1 MVSMHSFTTA
11 SLRDK
16 SLGQEGRWIMKR
28 LINSRKD
35 LFTIPNLMGYFRI
48 ILIPIFMAVYIG
60 ADSRADY
67 IAAAVILGIS
77 GLTDCFDGKIARHLN
92 MITEWGK
99 VLDPV
104 ADKLTQAA
112 VFISLSFR
120 YPTMRYLVIL
130 FVVKEMFMGIMGA
143 IMLKK
148 GSMMDGARWYGKLC
162 TAVLYGAMVIL
173 LLVVDLSYFAAG
185 LIISIC
191 IIMNI
196 FSFACYI
203 VYYARVLM
211 NKPVTSGKIKMWKP
225 VTAILVFVLVYV
237 IVNLA
242 IAVIGSSR
250 QPEYDGDKQ
259 AAMWN
264 TDGTERAVIVED
276 NSEALLSR
284 VRMIQNAQSEI
295 ILSTFDFMSDES
307 GRIMLGALC
316 GAADRGVRVNVLV
329 DGFDGVLHTKWNPYF
344 YALSAKENISFMM
357 YNEINPFTMYKGMAR
372 MHDKYLIVDRQIYML
387 GGRNTFNYFLGDYSD
402 YRNYDRDVLVWR
414 STPAAEQEKAS
425 VNELLAYYETVKNSG
440 ECSRSAH
447 GKSLADRYCVKHAAE
462 RIAQDYE
469 KYCSEHEELL
479 ENYSYEDNTFPV
491 ESIALLSNP
500 VNAGVKEPVVWHK
513 LMSLISSAE
522 DSVKLHTPYIICN
535 DMMYDTLKDAAA
547 GKNVTVMT
555 NSVANNGNS
564 FGAAELEKNRD
575 RMLDTGV
582 TLLEYDGG
590 VSYHGKSMVID
601 DDISVVGSFNMD
613 MRSAYLDTELML
625 VIKSDEL
632 NAQLRGIMS
641 EYEKSAVTAL
651 PDGGYDNPDNV
662 VPQEITTKRKVRKNI
677 IKSLFYWARFLF

>member
-1 MVSMHSFTTA
+1 
-11 SLRDK
+11 
-16 SLGQEGRWIMKR
+16 MKR

-60 ADSRADY
+60 ADSRVDY

-77 GLTDCFDGKIARHLN
+77 GLTDCFDGKVARHFN

-143 IMLKK
+143 VMLKK

-162 TAVLYGAMVIL
+162 TAVLYGAMFML

-203 VYYARVLM
+203 VYYVRVLM

-225 VTAILVFVLVYV
+225 VTTIIGFVLVYV
-237 IVNLA
+237 VINLA
-242 IAVIGSSR
+242 IAVVGSSK
-250 QPEYDGDKQ
+250 QPEYSGDKQ
-259 AAMWN
+259 IAMQS

-276 NSEALLSR
+276 NSDALLSR

-307 GRIMLGALC
+307 GRIMIGALC
-316 GAADRGVRVNVLV
+316 EAAEKGVKVEALV
-329 DGFDGVLHTKWNPYF
+329 DGFDGVLHMKWNPYF
-344 YALSAKENISFMM
+344 YALSANENVTLMM

-372 MHDKYLIVDRQIYML
+372 MHDKYLVVDRQIYML
-387 GGRNTFNYFLGDYSD
+387 GGRNTFNYFLGDYSN
-402 YRNYDRDVLVWR
+402 YKNYDRDVLVWR
-414 STPAAEQEKAS
+414 RKPAAQQEDAS

-440 ECSRSAH
+440 ECSSFAH
-447 GKSLADRYCVKHAAE
+447 GKSLADRYCVKHAME
-462 RIAQDYE
+462 RIEEEYE
-469 KYCSEHEELL
+469 KYCSEHEELSD
-479 ENYSYEDNTFPV
+479 EYSYEDNTFQV

-513 LMSLISSAE
+513 LMSLIGSAKE
-522 DSVKLHTPYIICN
+522 SVKLHTPYIICN
-535 DMMYDTLKDAAA
+535 DMMYDTIKDAAA
-547 GKNVTVMT
+547 GKEVTIMT

-564 FGAAELEKNRD
+564 FGAADLEKNRE

-632 NAQLRGIMS
+632 NAQLRTIMS

-651 PDGGYDNPDNV
+651 PDGSYDNPNNV

-677 IKSLFYWARFLF
+677 IKTLFYWARFLF

>member
-1 MVSMHSFTTA
+1 
-11 SLRDK
+11 
-16 SLGQEGRWIMKR
+16 MKR

-67 IAAAVILGIS
+67 IAAAAILGIS
-77 GLTDCFDGKIARHLN
+77 GLTDCFDGKVARHFN

-130 FVVKEMFMGIMGA
+130 FVVKEMFMGVMGA
-143 IMLKK
+143 VMLKK

-162 TAVLYGAMVIL
+162 TAVLYGAMFML

-203 VYYARVLM
+203 VYYVRVLM

-225 VTAILVFVLVYV
+225 VTTIIGFVLVYV
-237 IVNLA
+237 VINLA
-242 IAVIGSSR
+242 IAVVGSSK
-250 QPEYDGDKQ
+250 QPEYSGDKQ
-259 AAMWN
+259 IAMQS
-264 TDGTERAVIVED
+264 TDGAERAVIVED
-276 NSEALLSR
+276 NSDALLSR

-307 GRIMLGALC
+307 GRIMIGALC
-316 GAADRGVRVNVLV
+316 EAAEKGVKVEVLV
-329 DGFDGVLHTKWNPYF
+329 DGFDGVLHMKWNPYF
-344 YALSAKENISFMM
+344 YALSANENVTLMM

-372 MHDKYLIVDRQIYML
+372 MHDKYLVVDRQIYML

-402 YRNYDRDVLVWR
+402 YKNYDRDVLVWR
-414 STPAAEQEKAS
+414 RKSAAEQEDAS

-440 ECSRSAH
+440 ECSSFAH
-447 GKSLADRYCVKHAAE
+447 GKSLADRYCVKHAME
-462 RIAQDYE
+462 RIEEEYE
-469 KYCSEHEELL
+469 KYCSEHEELSD
-479 ENYSYEDNTFPV
+479 EYSYEDNTFQV

-513 LMSLISSAE
+513 LMSLIGSAKE
-522 DSVKLHTPYIICN
+522 SVKLHTPYIICN
-535 DMMYDTLKDAAA
+535 DMMYDTIKDAAA
-547 GKNVTVMT
+547 GKEVTVMT

-564 FGAAELEKNRD
+564 FGAADLEKNRD

-632 NAQLRGIMS
+632 NAQLRTIMS

-651 PDGGYDNPDNV
+651 PDGSYDNPNNV

-677 IKSLFYWARFLF
+677 IKTLFYWARFLF

>member
-1 MVSMHSFTTA
+1 
-11 SLRDK
+11 
-16 SLGQEGRWIMKR
+16 MKH

-316 GAADRGVRVNVLV
+316 GAADRGVKVNVLV

-344 YALSAKENISFMM
+344 YALSAKENVSFMM

-402 YRNYDRDVLVWR
+402 YKNYDRDVLVWR

-440 ECSRSAH
+440 ECSRSAN

-513 LMSLISSAE
+513 LMSLIDSAE

-564 FGAAELEKNRD
+564 FGAADLEKNRD
-575 RMLDTGV
+575 RMLDTGI

>member
-1 MVSMHSFTTA
+1 
-11 SLRDK
+11 
-16 SLGQEGRWIMKR
+16 MKR

-77 GLTDCFDGKIARHLN
+77 GLTDCFDGKVARHFN

-143 IMLKK
+143 VMLKK

-162 TAVLYGAMVIL
+162 TAVLYGAMFML

-191 IIMNI
+191 IIMNV

-203 VYYARVLM
+203 VYYVRVLM

-225 VTAILVFVLVYV
+225 VTTIIGFVLVYV
-237 IVNLA
+237 VINLA
-242 IAVIGSSR
+242 IAVVGSSK
-250 QPEYDGDKQ
+250 QPEYNGDKQ
-259 AAMWN
+259 VAMQS

-276 NSEALLSR
+276 NSDALLSR

-307 GRIMLGALC
+307 GRIMIGALC
-316 GAADRGVRVNVLV
+316 EAAEKGVKVEVLV
-329 DGFDGVLHTKWNPYF
+329 DGFDGVLHMKWNPYF
-344 YALSAKENISFMM
+344 YALSANENVTLMM

-372 MHDKYLIVDRQIYML
+372 MHDKYLVVDRQIYML
-387 GGRNTFNYFLGDYSD
+387 GGRNTFNYFLGDYSN
-402 YRNYDRDVLVWR
+402 YKNYDRDVLVWR
-414 STPAAEQEKAS
+414 RKPAAQQENAS

-440 ECSRSAH
+440 ECSSFAH
-447 GKSLADRYCVKHAAE
+447 GKSLADRYCVKHAME
-462 RIAQDYE
+462 RIEEEYE
-469 KYCSEHEELL
+469 KYCSEHEELSD
-479 ENYSYEDNTFPV
+479 EYSYEDNTFQV

-513 LMSLISSAE
+513 LMSLIGSAKE
-522 DSVKLHTPYIICN
+522 SVKLHTPYIICN
-535 DMMYDTLKDAAA
+535 DMMYDTIKDAAA
-547 GKNVTVMT
+547 GKEVTVMT

-564 FGAAELEKNRD
+564 FGAADLEKNRD

-632 NAQLRGIMS
+632 NAQLRTIMS

-651 PDGGYDNPDNV
+651 PDGSYDNPNNV
-662 VPQEITTKRKVRKNI
+662 VPQEITTTRKVRKNI
-677 IKSLFYWARFLF
+677 IKMLFYWARFLF

>member
-1 MVSMHSFTTA
+1 
-11 SLRDK
+11 
-16 SLGQEGRWIMKR
+16 MKR

-60 ADSRADY
+60 ADSRVDY

-77 GLTDCFDGKIARHLN
+77 GLTDCFDGKVARHFN

-143 IMLKK
+143 VMLKK

-162 TAVLYGAMVIL
+162 TAVLYGAMFML

-203 VYYARVLM
+203 VYYVRVLM

-225 VTAILVFVLVYV
+225 VTTIIGFVLVYV
-237 IVNLA
+237 VINLA
-242 IAVIGSSR
+242 IAVVGSSK
-250 QPEYDGDKQ
+250 QPEYSGDKQ
-259 AAMWN
+259 IAMQS

-276 NSEALLSR
+276 NSDALLSR

-307 GRIMLGALC
+307 GRIMIGALC
-316 GAADRGVRVNVLV
+316 EAAEKGVKVEVLV
-329 DGFDGVLHTKWNPYF
+329 DGFDGVLHMKWNPYF
-344 YALSAKENISFMM
+344 YALSANENVTLMM

-372 MHDKYLIVDRQIYML
+372 MHDKYLVVDRQIYML
-387 GGRNTFNYFLGDYSD
+387 GGRNTFNYFLGDYSN
-402 YRNYDRDVLVWR
+402 YKNYDRDVLVWR
-414 STPAAEQEKAS
+414 RKPAAQQEDAS

-440 ECSRSAH
+440 ECSSFAH
-447 GKSLADRYCVKHAAE
+447 GKSLADRYCVKHAME
-462 RIAQDYE
+462 RIEEEYE
-469 KYCSEHEELL
+469 KYCSEHEELSD
-479 ENYSYEDNTFPV
+479 EYSYEDNTFQV

-513 LMSLISSAE
+513 LMSLIGSAKE
-522 DSVKLHTPYIICN
+522 SVKLHTPYIICN
-535 DMMYDTLKDAAA
+535 DMMYDTIKDAAA
-547 GKNVTVMT
+547 GKEVTIMT

-564 FGAAELEKNRD
+564 FGAADLEKNRE

-632 NAQLRGIMS
+632 NAQLRTIMS

-651 PDGGYDNPDNV
+651 PDGSYDNPNNV

-677 IKSLFYWARFLF
+677 IKTLFYWARFLF

>member
-1 MVSMHSFTTA
+1 
-11 SLRDK
+11 
-16 SLGQEGRWIMKR
+16 MKR

-60 ADSRADY
+60 ADSMADY

-77 GLTDCFDGKIARHLN
+77 GLTDCFDGKVARHFN

-130 FVVKEMFMGIMGA
+130 FVVKEMFMGVMGA
-143 IMLKK
+143 VMLKK

-162 TAVLYGAMVIL
+162 TAVLYGAMFML

-191 IIMNI
+191 IIMNV

-203 VYYARVLM
+203 VYYVRVLM

-225 VTAILVFVLVYV
+225 VTTIIGFVLVYV
-237 IVNLA
+237 VINLA
-242 IAVIGSSR
+242 IAVVGSSK
-250 QPEYDGDKQ
+250 QPEYNGDKQ
-259 AAMWN
+259 VAMQS

-276 NSEALLSR
+276 NSDALLSR

-307 GRIMLGALC
+307 GRIMIGALC
-316 GAADRGVRVNVLV
+316 EAAEKGVKVEVLV
-329 DGFDGVLHTKWNPYF
+329 DGFDGVLHMKWNPYF
-344 YALSAKENISFMM
+344 YALSANENVTLMM

-372 MHDKYLIVDRQIYML
+372 MHDKYLVVDRQIYML
-387 GGRNTFNYFLGDYSD
+387 GGRNTFNYFLGDYSN
-402 YRNYDRDVLVWR
+402 YKNYDRDVLVWR
-414 STPAAEQEKAS
+414 RKPAAQQENAS

-440 ECSRSAH
+440 ECSSFAH
-447 GKSLADRYCVKHAAE
+447 GKSLADRYCVKHAME
-462 RIAQDYE
+462 RIEEEYE
-469 KYCSEHEELL
+469 KYCSEHEELSD
-479 ENYSYEDNTFPV
+479 EYSYEDNTFQV

-513 LMSLISSAE
+513 LMSLIGSAKE
-522 DSVKLHTPYIICN
+522 SVKLHTPYIICN
-535 DMMYDTLKDAAA
+535 DMMYDTIKDAAA
-547 GKNVTVMT
+547 GKEVTVMT

-564 FGAAELEKNRD
+564 FGAADLEKNRD
-575 RMLDTGV
+575 RMLETGV

-632 NAQLRGIMS
+632 NAQLRSIMS

-651 PDGGYDNPDNV
+651 PDGSYDNPNNV

-677 IKSLFYWARFLF
+677 IKTLFYWARFLF

>member
-1 MVSMHSFTTA
+1 
-11 SLRDK
+11 
-16 SLGQEGRWIMKR
+16 MKR

-60 ADSRADY
+60 ADSRTDY

-162 TAVLYGAMVIL
+162 TAVLYGAMVIM

-203 VYYARVLM
+203 VYYTRVLM

-316 GAADRGVRVNVLV
+316 GAADRGVKVNVLV

-402 YRNYDRDVLVWR
+402 YKNYDRDVLVWR

-513 LMSLISSAE
+513 LMSLIGSAE

-564 FGAAELEKNRD
+564 FGAADLEKNRD

-651 PDGGYDNPDNV
+651 PDGSYDNPDNV

-677 IKSLFYWARFLF
+677 IKSLLYWARFLF

>member
-1 MVSMHSFTTA
+1 
-11 SLRDK
+11 
-16 SLGQEGRWIMKR
+16 
-28 LINSRKD
+28 
-35 LFTIPNLMGYFRI
+35 MGYFRI

-77 GLTDCFDGKIARHLN
+77 GLTDCFDGKIARHFN

-162 TAVLYGAMVIL
+162 TAVLYGAMFIL

-185 LIISIC
+185 LIISVC

-203 VYYARVLM
+203 VYYARMLM

-225 VTAILVFVLVYV
+225 VTAILGFVLVYV
-237 IVNLA
+237 IINLTVAVVSSSKQPAYSGDGQVA
-242 IAVIGSSR
+242 I
-250 QPEYDGDKQ
+250 
-259 AAMWN
+259 WN
-264 TDGTERAVIVED
+264 TGGSERAVIVED
-276 NSEALLSR
+276 NSDALLNR

-295 ILSTFDFMSDES
+295 VLSTFDFMSDES

-316 GAADRGVRVNVLV
+316 EAADRGVKVEVVV
-329 DGFDGVLHTKWNPYF
+329 DGFDGVLHMKWNPYF
-344 YALSAKENISFMM
+344 YALSAKENVTLMM

-372 MHDKYLIVDRQIYML
+372 MHDKYLVVDRQIYML
-387 GGRNTFNYFLGDYSD
+387 GGRNTFNYFLGNYSD
-402 YRNYDRDVLVWR
+402 YKNYDRDVLVWR
-414 STPAAEQEKAS
+414 SEPAAEQESAS
-425 VNELLAYYETVKNSG
+425 VNDILAYYETVKNSG
-440 ECSRSAH
+440 ECSMFAS
-447 GKSLADRYCVKHAAE
+447 GKHIADWYCVKRAEE
-462 RIAQDYE
+462 RIAEDYKE
-469 KYCSEHEELL
+469 YCDEHEELSSD
-479 ENYSYEDNTFPV
+479 YSYEENTFPV
-491 ESIALLSNP
+491 DGIALLSNP
-500 VNAGVKEPVVWHK
+500 VNAGVKEPVVWYK
-513 LMSLISSAE
+513 LMSLVGSAE
-522 DSVKLHTPYIICN
+522 TSVKLHTPYIICN
-535 DMMYDTLKDAAA
+535 DVMYDTFTGAAA
-547 GKNVTVMT
+547 GKEVSVMT

-564 FGAAELEKNRD
+564 FGAADLEKNRD
-575 RMLDTGV
+575 KMLATGIS
-582 TLLEYDGG
+582 LLEYEGG

-632 NAQLRGIMS
+632 NTQLRDIMS
-641 EYEKSAVTAL
+641 DYEKSAVTAL
-651 PDGGYDNPDNV
+651 PDGTYDNPYNV
-662 VPQEITTKRKVRKNI
+662 VPQKITTTRKVRKDI
-677 IKSLFYWARFLF
+677 IKTLFYWARFLF

>member
-1 MVSMHSFTTA
+1 
-11 SLRDK
+11 
-16 SLGQEGRWIMKR
+16 MKR

-77 GLTDCFDGKIARHLN
+77 GLTDCFDGKVARHFN

-162 TAVLYGAMVIL
+162 TAVLYGAMFIL

-191 IIMNI
+191 IIMNV

-203 VYYARVLM
+203 VYYVRVLM

-225 VTAILVFVLVYV
+225 VTIIIGFVLVYV
-237 IVNLA
+237 VINLV
-242 IAVIGSSR
+242 IAVVGSSK
-250 QPEYDGDKQ
+250 QPEYSGDKQ
-259 AAMWN
+259 IAMQS

-276 NSEALLSR
+276 NSDALLSR

-307 GRIMLGALC
+307 GRIMIGALC
-316 GAADRGVRVNVLV
+316 EAADRGVKVEVLV
-329 DGFDGVLHTKWNPYF
+329 DGFDGVLHMKWNPYF
-344 YALSAKENISFMM
+344 YALSANENVTLMM

-372 MHDKYLIVDRQIYML
+372 MHDKYLVVDRQIYML

-402 YRNYDRDVLVWR
+402 YKNYDRDVLVWR
-414 STPAAEQEKAS
+414 RKPAAQQEDAS

-440 ECSRSAH
+440 ECSSFAH
-447 GKSLADRYCVKHAAE
+447 GKSLADRYCVKHAME
-462 RIAQDYE
+462 RIEEEYE
-469 KYCSEHEELL
+469 KYCSEHEELSD
-479 ENYSYEDNTFPV
+479 EYSYEDNTFQV

-513 LMSLISSAE
+513 LMSLIGSAKE
-522 DSVKLHTPYIICN
+522 SVKLHTPYIICN
-535 DMMYDTLKDAAA
+535 DMMYDTIKDAAA
-547 GKNVTVMT
+547 GKEVTVMT

-564 FGAAELEKNRD
+564 FGAADLEKNRD

-601 DDISVVGSFNMD
+601 NDISVVGSFNMD

-632 NAQLRGIMS
+632 NAQLRTIMS

-651 PDGGYDNPDNV
+651 PDGSYDNSNNV

-677 IKSLFYWARFLF
+677 IKTLFYWARFLF

>member
-1 MVSMHSFTTA
+1 
-11 SLRDK
+11 
-16 SLGQEGRWIMKR
+16 MKR

-67 IAAAVILGIS
+67 IAAAAILGIS
-77 GLTDCFDGKIARHLN
+77 GLTDCFDGKVARHFN

-143 IMLKK
+143 VMLKK

-162 TAVLYGAMVIL
+162 TAVLYGAMFML

-191 IIMNI
+191 IIMNV

-203 VYYARVLM
+203 VYYVRVLM

-225 VTAILVFVLVYV
+225 VTTIIGFVLVYV
-237 IVNLA
+237 VINLA
-242 IAVIGSSR
+242 IAVVGSSK
-250 QPEYDGDKQ
+250 QPEYSGDKQ
-259 AAMWN
+259 ITMQS

-276 NSEALLSR
+276 NSDALLSR

-307 GRIMLGALC
+307 GRIMIGALC
-316 GAADRGVRVNVLV
+316 EAAEKGVKVEVLV
-329 DGFDGVLHTKWNPYF
+329 DGFDGVLHMKWNPYF
-344 YALSAKENISFMM
+344 YALSANENVTLMM

-372 MHDKYLIVDRQIYML
+372 MHDKYLVVDRQIYML
-387 GGRNTFNYFLGDYSD
+387 GGRNTFNYFLGDYSN
-402 YRNYDRDVLVWR
+402 YKNYDRDVLVWR
-414 STPAAEQEKAS
+414 RKPAAQQENAS

-440 ECSRSAH
+440 ECSSFAH
-447 GKSLADRYCVKHAAE
+447 GKSLADRYCVKHAME
-462 RIAQDYE
+462 RIEEEYE
-469 KYCSEHEELL
+469 KYCSEHEELSD
-479 ENYSYEDNTFPV
+479 EYSYEDNTFQV

-513 LMSLISSAE
+513 LMSLIGSAKE
-522 DSVKLHTPYIICN
+522 SVKLHTPYIICN
-535 DMMYDTLKDAAA
+535 DMMYDTIKDAAA
-547 GKNVTVMT
+547 GKEVTIMT

-564 FGAAELEKNRD
+564 FGAADLEKNRN

-632 NAQLRGIMS
+632 NAQLRTIMS

-651 PDGGYDNPDNV
+651 PDGSYDNPNNV

-677 IKSLFYWARFLF
+677 IKTLFYWARFLF

>member
-1 MVSMHSFTTA
+1 
-11 SLRDK
+11 
-16 SLGQEGRWIMKR
+16 MKR

-77 GLTDCFDGKIARHLN
+77 GLTDCFDGKVARHFN

-143 IMLKK
+143 VMLKK

-162 TAVLYGAMVIL
+162 TAVLYGAMFML

-191 IIMNI
+191 IIMNV

-203 VYYARVLM
+203 VYYVRVLM

-225 VTAILVFVLVYV
+225 VTTIIGFVLVYV
-237 IVNLA
+237 VINLA
-242 IAVIGSSR
+242 IAVVGSSK
-250 QPEYDGDKQ
+250 QPEYNGDKQ
-259 AAMWN
+259 VAMQS

-276 NSEALLSR
+276 NSDALLSR

-307 GRIMLGALC
+307 GRIMIGALC
-316 GAADRGVRVNVLV
+316 EAAEKGVKVEVLV
-329 DGFDGVLHTKWNPYF
+329 DGFDGVLHMKWNPYF
-344 YALSAKENISFMM
+344 YALSANENVTLMM

-372 MHDKYLIVDRQIYML
+372 MHDKYLVVDRQIYML
-387 GGRNTFNYFLGDYSD
+387 GGRNTFNYFLGDYSN
-402 YRNYDRDVLVWR
+402 YKNYDRDVLVWR
-414 STPAAEQEKAS
+414 RKPAAQQENAS

-440 ECSRSAH
+440 ECSSFAH
-447 GKSLADRYCVKHAAE
+447 GKSLADRYCVKHAME
-462 RIAQDYE
+462 RIEEEYE
-469 KYCSEHEELL
+469 KYCSEHEELSD
-479 ENYSYEDNTFPV
+479 EYSYEDNTFQV

-513 LMSLISSAE
+513 LMSLIGSAKE
-522 DSVKLHTPYIICN
+522 SVKLHTPYIICN
-535 DMMYDTLKDAAA
+535 DMMYDTIKDAAA
-547 GKNVTVMT
+547 GKEVTIMT

-564 FGAAELEKNRD
+564 FGAADLEKNRE

-632 NAQLRGIMS
+632 NAQLRTIMS

-651 PDGGYDNPDNV
+651 PDGSYDNPNNV

-677 IKSLFYWARFLF
+677 IKTLFYWARFLF

>member
-1 MVSMHSFTTA
+1 
-11 SLRDK
+11 
-16 SLGQEGRWIMKR
+16 MKR

-67 IAAAVILGIS
+67 IAAAAILGIS
-77 GLTDCFDGKIARHLN
+77 GLTDCFDGKVARHFN

-143 IMLKK
+143 VMLKK

-162 TAVLYGAMVIL
+162 TAVLYGAMFML

-191 IIMNI
+191 IIMNV

-203 VYYARVLM
+203 VYYVRVLM

-225 VTAILVFVLVYV
+225 VTTIIGFVLVYV
-237 IVNLA
+237 VINLA
-242 IAVIGSSR
+242 IAVVGSSK
-250 QPEYDGDKQ
+250 QPEYSGDKQ
-259 AAMWN
+259 ITMQS

-276 NSEALLSR
+276 NSDALLSR

-307 GRIMLGALC
+307 GRIMIGALC
-316 GAADRGVRVNVLV
+316 EAAEKGVKVEVLV
-329 DGFDGVLHTKWNPYF
+329 DGFDGVLHMKWNPYF
-344 YALSAKENISFMM
+344 YALSANENVTLMM

-372 MHDKYLIVDRQIYML
+372 MHDKYLVVDRQIYML
-387 GGRNTFNYFLGDYSD
+387 GGRNTFNYFLGDYSN
-402 YRNYDRDVLVWR
+402 YKNYDRDVLVWR
-414 STPAAEQEKAS
+414 RKPAAQQEDAS

-440 ECSRSAH
+440 ECSSFAH
-447 GKSLADRYCVKHAAE
+447 GKSLADRYCVKHAME
-462 RIAQDYE
+462 RIEEEYE
-469 KYCSEHEELL
+469 KYCSEHEELSD
-479 ENYSYEDNTFPV
+479 EYSYEDNTFQV

-500 VNAGVKEPVVWHK
+500 VNAGVKEPVAWHK
-513 LMSLISSAE
+513 LMSLIGSAKE
-522 DSVKLHTPYIICN
+522 SVKLHTPYIICN
-535 DMMYDTLKDAAA
+535 DMMYDTIKDAAA
-547 GKNVTVMT
+547 GKEVTVMT

-564 FGAAELEKNRD
+564 FGAADLEKNRE

-632 NAQLRGIMS
+632 NAQLRTIMS

-651 PDGGYDNPDNV
+651 PDGSYDNPNNV

-677 IKSLFYWARFLF
+677 IKTLFYWARFLF

>member
-1 MVSMHSFTTA
+1 
-11 SLRDK
+11 
-16 SLGQEGRWIMKR
+16 MKR

-67 IAAAVILGIS
+67 IAAAAILGIS
-77 GLTDCFDGKIARHLN
+77 GLTDCFDGKVARHFN

-143 IMLKK
+143 VMLKK

-162 TAVLYGAMVIL
+162 TAVLYGAMFML

-191 IIMNI
+191 IIMNV

-203 VYYARVLM
+203 VYYVRVLM

-225 VTAILVFVLVYV
+225 VTTIIGFVLVYV
-237 IVNLA
+237 VINLA
-242 IAVIGSSR
+242 IAVVGSSK
-250 QPEYDGDKQ
+250 QPEYSGDKQ
-259 AAMWN
+259 ITMQS

-276 NSEALLSR
+276 NSDALLSR

-307 GRIMLGALC
+307 GRIMIGALC
-316 GAADRGVRVNVLV
+316 EAAEKGVKVEVLV
-329 DGFDGVLHTKWNPYF
+329 DGFDGVLHMKWNPYF
-344 YALSAKENISFMM
+344 YALSANENVTLMM

-372 MHDKYLIVDRQIYML
+372 MHDKYLVVDRQIYML
-387 GGRNTFNYFLGDYSD
+387 GGRNTFNYFLGDYSN
-402 YRNYDRDVLVWR
+402 YKNYDRDVLVWR
-414 STPAAEQEKAS
+414 RKPAAQQENAS

-440 ECSRSAH
+440 ECSSFAH
-447 GKSLADRYCVKHAAE
+447 GKSLADRYCVKHAME
-462 RIAQDYE
+462 RIEEEYE
-469 KYCSEHEELL
+469 KYCSEHEELSD
-479 ENYSYEDNTFPV
+479 EYSYEDNTFQV

-513 LMSLISSAE
+513 LMSLIGSAKE
-522 DSVKLHTPYIICN
+522 SVKLHTPYIICN
-535 DMMYDTLKDAAA
+535 DMMYDTIKDAAA
-547 GKNVTVMT
+547 GKEVTIMT

-564 FGAAELEKNRD
+564 FGAADLEKNRE

-632 NAQLRGIMS
+632 NAQLRTIMS

-651 PDGGYDNPDNV
+651 PDGSYDNPNNV

-677 IKSLFYWARFLF
+677 IKTLFYWARFLF

>member
-1 MVSMHSFTTA
+1 
-11 SLRDK
+11 
-16 SLGQEGRWIMKR
+16 MKR

-77 GLTDCFDGKIARHLN
+77 GLTDCFDGKVARHFN

-143 IMLKK
+143 VMLKK

-162 TAVLYGAMVIL
+162 TAVLYGAMFML

-191 IIMNI
+191 IIMNV

-203 VYYARVLM
+203 VYYVRVLM

-225 VTAILVFVLVYV
+225 VTTIIGFVLVYV
-237 IVNLA
+237 VINLA
-242 IAVIGSSR
+242 IAVVGSSK
-250 QPEYDGDKQ
+250 QPEYNGDKQ
-259 AAMWN
+259 VAMQS

-276 NSEALLSR
+276 NSDALLSR

-307 GRIMLGALC
+307 GRIMIGALC
-316 GAADRGVRVNVLV
+316 EAAEKGVKVEVLV
-329 DGFDGVLHTKWNPYF
+329 DGFDGVLHMKWNPYF
-344 YALSAKENISFMM
+344 YALSANENVTLMM

-372 MHDKYLIVDRQIYML
+372 MHDKYLVVDRQIYML
-387 GGRNTFNYFLGDYSD
+387 GGRNTFNYFLGDYSN
-402 YRNYDRDVLVWR
+402 YKNYDRDVLVWR
-414 STPAAEQEKAS
+414 RRPAAQQENAS

-440 ECSRSAH
+440 ECSSFAH
-447 GKSLADRYCVKHAAE
+447 GKSLADRYCVKHAME
-462 RIAQDYE
+462 RIEEEYE
-469 KYCSEHEELL
+469 KYCSEHEELSD
-479 ENYSYEDNTFPV
+479 EYSYEDNTFQV

-513 LMSLISSAE
+513 LMSLIGSAKE
-522 DSVKLHTPYIICN
+522 SVKLHTPYIICN
-535 DMMYDTLKDAAA
+535 DMMYDTIKDAAA
-547 GKNVTVMT
+547 GKEVTVMT

-564 FGAAELEKNRD
+564 FGAADLEKNRE

-632 NAQLRGIMS
+632 NAQLRSIML

-651 PDGGYDNPDNV
+651 PDGSYDNPNNV

-677 IKSLFYWARFLF
+677 IKTLFYWARFLF

>member
-1 MVSMHSFTTA
+1 
-11 SLRDK
+11 
-16 SLGQEGRWIMKR
+16 MKR

-60 ADSRADY
+60 ADNRADY

-77 GLTDCFDGKIARHLN
+77 GLTDCFDGKVARHFN

-143 IMLKK
+143 VMLKK

-162 TAVLYGAMVIL
+162 TAVLYGAMFML

-191 IIMNI
+191 IIMNV

-203 VYYARVLM
+203 VYYVRVLM

-225 VTAILVFVLVYV
+225 VTTIIGFVLVYV
-237 IVNLA
+237 VINLA
-242 IAVIGSSR
+242 IAVVGSSK
-250 QPEYDGDKQ
+250 QPEYNGDKQ
-259 AAMWN
+259 VAMQS

-276 NSEALLSR
+276 NSDALLSR

-307 GRIMLGALC
+307 GRIMIGALC
-316 GAADRGVRVNVLV
+316 EAAEKGVKVEVLV
-329 DGFDGVLHTKWNPYF
+329 DGFDGVLHMKWNPYF
-344 YALSAKENISFMM
+344 YALSANENVTLMM

-372 MHDKYLIVDRQIYML
+372 MHDKYLVVDRQIYML
-387 GGRNTFNYFLGDYSD
+387 GGRNTFNYFLGDYSN
-402 YRNYDRDVLVWR
+402 YKNYDRDVLVWR
-414 STPAAEQEKAS
+414 RKPAAQQENAS

-440 ECSRSAH
+440 ECSSFAH
-447 GKSLADRYCVKHAAE
+447 GKSLADRYCVKHAME
-462 RIAQDYE
+462 RIEEEYE
-469 KYCSEHEELL
+469 KYCSEHEELSD
-479 ENYSYEDNTFPV
+479 EYSYEDNTFQV

-513 LMSLISSAE
+513 LMSLIGSAKE
-522 DSVKLHTPYIICN
+522 SVKLHTPYIICN
-535 DMMYDTLKDAAA
+535 DMMYDTIKDAAA
-547 GKNVTVMT
+547 GKEVTVMT

-564 FGAAELEKNRD
+564 FGAADLEKNRD

-632 NAQLRGIMS
+632 NAQLRTIML
-641 EYEKSAVTAL
+641 EYEKSAVIAL
-651 PDGGYDNPDNV
+651 LDGRYDNPNNV
-662 VPQEITTKRKVRKNI
+662 VPQEITTTRKVRKNI
-677 IKSLFYWARFLF
+677 IKMLFYWARFLF

>member
-1 MVSMHSFTTA
+1 
-11 SLRDK
+11 
-16 SLGQEGRWIMKR
+16 MKR

-67 IAAAVILGIS
+67 IVAAVILGIS
-77 GLTDCFDGKIARHLN
+77 GLTDCFDGKVARHFN

-143 IMLKK
+143 VMLKK

-162 TAVLYGAMVIL
+162 TAVLYGAMFML

-191 IIMNI
+191 IIMNV

-203 VYYARVLM
+203 VYYVRVLM

-225 VTAILVFVLVYV
+225 VTTIIGFVLVYV
-237 IVNLA
+237 VINLA
-242 IAVIGSSR
+242 IAVVGSSK
-250 QPEYDGDKQ
+250 QPEYSGDKQ
-259 AAMWN
+259 IAMQS
-264 TDGTERAVIVED
+264 TDGAERAVIVED
-276 NSEALLSR
+276 NSDALLSR

-307 GRIMLGALC
+307 GRIMIGALC
-316 GAADRGVRVNVLV
+316 EAAEKGVKVEVLV
-329 DGFDGVLHTKWNPYF
+329 DGFDGVLHMKWNPYF
-344 YALSAKENISFMM
+344 YALSANENVTLMM

-372 MHDKYLIVDRQIYML
+372 MHDKYLVVDRQIYML

-402 YRNYDRDVLVWR
+402 YKNYDRDVLVWR
-414 STPAAEQEKAS
+414 RKPAAQQEDAS

-440 ECSRSAH
+440 ECSSFAH
-447 GKSLADRYCVKHAAE
+447 GKSLADRYCVKHAME
-462 RIAQDYE
+462 RIEEEYE
-469 KYCSEHEELL
+469 KYCSEHEELSD
-479 ENYSYEDNTFPV
+479 EYSYEDNTFQV

-513 LMSLISSAE
+513 LMSLIGSAKE
-522 DSVKLHTPYIICN
+522 SVKLHTPYIICN

-547 GKNVTVMT
+547 GKDVTVMT

-564 FGAAELEKNRD
+564 FGAADLEKNRD

-632 NAQLRGIMS
+632 NAQLRTIMS

-651 PDGGYDNPDNV
+651 PDGSYDNPNNV

-677 IKSLFYWARFLF
+677 IKTLFYWARFLF

>member
-1 MVSMHSFTTA
+1 
-11 SLRDK
+11 
-16 SLGQEGRWIMKR
+16 MKR

-77 GLTDCFDGKIARHLN
+77 GLTDCFDGKVARHFN

-143 IMLKK
+143 VMLKK

-162 TAVLYGAMVIL
+162 TAVLYGAMFML

-191 IIMNI
+191 IIMNV

-203 VYYARVLM
+203 VYYVRVLM

-225 VTAILVFVLVYV
+225 VTTIIGFVLVYV
-237 IVNLA
+237 VINLA
-242 IAVIGSSR
+242 IAVVGSSK
-250 QPEYDGDKQ
+250 QPEYSGDKQ
-259 AAMWN
+259 IAMQS
-264 TDGTERAVIVED
+264 TDGAERAVIVED
-276 NSEALLSR
+276 NSDALLSR

-307 GRIMLGALC
+307 GRIMIGALC
-316 GAADRGVRVNVLV
+316 EAAEKGVKVEVLV
-329 DGFDGVLHTKWNPYF
+329 DGFDGVLHMKWNPYF
-344 YALSAKENISFMM
+344 YALSANENVTLMM

-372 MHDKYLIVDRQIYML
+372 MHDKYLVVDRQIYML

-402 YRNYDRDVLVWR
+402 YKNYDRDVLVWR
-414 STPAAEQEKAS
+414 RKPAAEQEDAS

-440 ECSRSAH
+440 ECSSFAH
-447 GKSLADRYCVKHAAE
+447 GKSLADRYCVKHAME
-462 RIAQDYE
+462 RIEEEYE
-469 KYCSEHEELL
+469 KYCSEHEELSD
-479 ENYSYEDNTFPV
+479 EYSYEDNTFQV

-513 LMSLISSAE
+513 LMSLIGSAKE
-522 DSVKLHTPYIICN
+522 SVKLHTPYIICN
-535 DMMYDTLKDAAA
+535 DMMYDTIKDAAA
-547 GKNVTVMT
+547 GKEVTVMT

-564 FGAAELEKNRD
+564 FGAADLEKNRE

-632 NAQLRGIMS
+632 NAQLRTIMS

-651 PDGGYDNPDNV
+651 PDGSYDNPNNV

-677 IKSLFYWARFLF
+677 IKTLFYWARFLF

>member
-1 MVSMHSFTTA
+1 MVFMHSFTTA

-162 TAVLYGAMVIL
+162 TAVLYGAMVIMM
-173 LLVVDLSYFAAG
+173 LVVDLSYFAAG
-185 LIISIC
+185 LIISIS

-316 GAADRGVRVNVLV
+316 GAADRGVKVNVLV

-344 YALSAKENISFMM
+344 YALSAKENVSFMM

-402 YRNYDRDVLVWR
+402 YKNYDRDVLVWR

-440 ECSRSAH
+440 ECSRYAH

-513 LMSLISSAE
+513 LMSLIDSAE

-547 GKNVTVMT
+547 GKDVTVMT

-564 FGAAELEKNRD
+564 FGAADLEKNRD

-651 PDGGYDNPDNV
+651 PDGSYDNPDNV

-677 IKSLFYWARFLF
+677 IKSLLYWARFLF

>member
-1 MVSMHSFTTA
+1 
-11 SLRDK
+11 
-16 SLGQEGRWIMKR
+16 MKR

-316 GAADRGVRVNVLV
+316 GAADRGVRVNVIV

-402 YRNYDRDVLVWR
+402 YKNYDRDVLVWR

-564 FGAAELEKNRD
+564 FGAADLEKNRD

>member
-1 MVSMHSFTTA
+1 
-11 SLRDK
+11 
-16 SLGQEGRWIMKR
+16 MKR

-60 ADSRADY
+60 ADNRADY

-77 GLTDCFDGKIARHLN
+77 GLTDCFDGKVARHFN

-143 IMLKK
+143 VMLKK

-162 TAVLYGAMVIL
+162 TAVLYGAMFML

-191 IIMNI
+191 IIMNV

-203 VYYARVLM
+203 VYYVRVLM

-225 VTAILVFVLVYV
+225 VTTIIGFVLVYV
-237 IVNLA
+237 VINLA
-242 IAVIGSSR
+242 IAVVGSSK
-250 QPEYDGDKQ
+250 QPEYNGDKQ
-259 AAMWN
+259 VAMQS

-276 NSEALLSR
+276 NSDALLSR

-307 GRIMLGALC
+307 GRIMIGALC
-316 GAADRGVRVNVLV
+316 EAAEKGVKVEVLV
-329 DGFDGVLHTKWNPYF
+329 DGFDGVLHMKWNPYF
-344 YALSAKENISFMM
+344 YALSANENVTLMM

-372 MHDKYLIVDRQIYML
+372 MHDKYLVVDRQIYML
-387 GGRNTFNYFLGDYSD
+387 GGRNTFNYFLGDYSN
-402 YRNYDRDVLVWR
+402 YKNYDRDVLVWR
-414 STPAAEQEKAS
+414 RKPAAQQENAS

-440 ECSRSAH
+440 ECSSFAH
-447 GKSLADRYCVKHAAE
+447 GKSLADRYCVKHAME
-462 RIAQDYE
+462 RIEEEYE
-469 KYCSEHEELL
+469 KYCSEHEELSD
-479 ENYSYEDNTFPV
+479 EYSYEDNTFQV

-513 LMSLISSAE
+513 LMSLIGSAKE
-522 DSVKLHTPYIICN
+522 SVKLHTPYIICN
-535 DMMYDTLKDAAA
+535 DMMYDTIKDAAA
-547 GKNVTVMT
+547 GKEVTVMT

-564 FGAAELEKNRD
+564 FGAADLEKNRD

-632 NAQLRGIMS
+632 NAQLRTIMS
-641 EYEKSAVTAL
+641 EYEKSAVIAL
-651 PDGGYDNPDNV
+651 LDGRYDNPNNV
-662 VPQEITTKRKVRKNI
+662 VPQEITTTRKVRKNI
-677 IKSLFYWARFLF
+677 IKMLFYWARFLF

>member
-1 MVSMHSFTTA
+1 
-11 SLRDK
+11 
-16 SLGQEGRWIMKR
+16 MKR

-60 ADSRADY
+60 ADGRADY
-67 IAAAVILGIS
+67 IAAAIILGIS
-77 GLTDCFDGKIARHLN
+77 GLTDCFDGKVARHFN

-143 IMLKK
+143 VMLKK

-162 TAVLYGAMVIL
+162 TAVLYGAMFIL

-196 FSFACYI
+196 FSFVCYI

-225 VTAILVFVLVYV
+225 VTAILAFLLVYV
-237 IVNLA
+237 IINVA
-242 IAVIGSSR
+242 VAVISSSK
-250 QPEYDGDKQ
+250 QPQYSGDAQ
-259 AAMWN
+259 VAIWN
-264 TDGTERAVIVED
+264 TGDSERAVIVED
-276 NSEALLSR
+276 NCDALLDR

-316 GAADRGVRVNVLV
+316 EAADRGVKVEVLV
-329 DGFDGVLHTKWNPYF
+329 DGFDGVLHMKWNPYF
-344 YALSAKENISFMM
+344 YVLSSKENAMVMM

-372 MHDKYLIVDRQIYML
+372 MHDKYLIADRQIYML

-402 YRNYDRDVLVWR
+402 YKNYDRDVLVWR
-414 STPAAEQEKAS
+414 SEPAAELETAS
-425 VNELLAYYETVKNSG
+425 VNQLLAYYETVKNSG
-440 ECSRSAH
+440 ECKNFVS
-447 GKSLADRYCVKHAAE
+447 GKALADRYCVKHAAQ
-462 RIAQDYE
+462 RIESDYKE
-469 KYCSEHEELL
+469 YCDKHEELSQV
-479 ENYSYEDNTFPV
+479 YSYKDNTFSV
-491 ESIALLSNP
+491 DGITLLSNP
-500 VNAGVKEPVVWHK
+500 VNAEVKEPVVWHQ
-513 LMSLISSAE
+513 LMSLVSSAE
-522 DSVKLHTPYIICN
+522 ESVKMHTPYIICN
-535 DMMYDTLKDAAA
+535 DMMYDTLADAVS
-547 GKNVTVMT
+547 GKEVSVMT

-564 FGAAELEKNRD
+564 FGAADLEKNRD
-575 RMLDTGV
+575 RMLETGIR
-582 TLLEYDGG
+582 LLEYDGG

-625 VIKSDEL
+625 VIKSEEL
-632 NAQLRGIMS
+632 NAQLRDIMS
-641 EYEKSAVTAL
+641 GYEKSAVTAL
-651 PDGGYDNPDNV
+651 SDGSYDNPYNV
-662 VPQEITTKRKVRKNI
+662 VPQEITTTRKVRKNI
-677 IKSLFYWARFLF
+677 IKTLFYWARFLF

>member
-1 MVSMHSFTTA
+1 
-11 SLRDK
+11 
-16 SLGQEGRWIMKR
+16 MKR

-77 GLTDCFDGKIARHLN
+77 GLTDCFDGKVARHFN

-143 IMLKK
+143 VMLKK

-162 TAVLYGAMVIL
+162 TAVLYGAMFML

-203 VYYARVLM
+203 VYYVRVLM

-225 VTAILVFVLVYV
+225 VTTIIGFVLVYV
-237 IVNLA
+237 VINLA
-242 IAVIGSSR
+242 IAVVGSSK
-250 QPEYDGDKQ
+250 QPEYSGDKQ
-259 AAMWN
+259 IAMQS
-264 TDGTERAVIVED
+264 TDGAERAVIVED
-276 NSEALLSR
+276 NSDALLSR

-307 GRIMLGALC
+307 GRIMIGALC
-316 GAADRGVRVNVLV
+316 EAAEKGVKVEVLV
-329 DGFDGVLHTKWNPYF
+329 DGFDGVLHMKWNPYF
-344 YALSAKENISFMM
+344 YALSANENVTLMM

-372 MHDKYLIVDRQIYML
+372 MHDKYLVVDRQIYML

-402 YRNYDRDVLVWR
+402 YKNYDRDVLVWR
-414 STPAAEQEKAS
+414 RKPAAEQEDAS

-440 ECSRSAH
+440 ECSSFAH
-447 GKSLADRYCVKHAAE
+447 GKSLADRYCVKHAME
-462 RIAQDYE
+462 RIEEEYE
-469 KYCSEHEELL
+469 KYCSEHEELSD
-479 ENYSYEDNTFPV
+479 EYSYEDNTFQV

-513 LMSLISSAE
+513 LMSLIGSAKE
-522 DSVKLHTPYIICN
+522 SVKLHTPYIICN
-535 DMMYDTLKDAAA
+535 DMMYDTIKDAAA
-547 GKNVTVMT
+547 GKEVTVMT

-564 FGAAELEKNRD
+564 FGAADLEKNRE

-632 NAQLRGIMS
+632 NAQLRTIMS

-651 PDGGYDNPDNV
+651 PDGSYDNPNNV

-677 IKSLFYWARFLF
+677 IKTLFYWARFLF

>member
-1 MVSMHSFTTA
+1 
-11 SLRDK
+11 
-16 SLGQEGRWIMKR
+16 MKR

-67 IAAAVILGIS
+67 IAAAAILGIS
-77 GLTDCFDGKIARHLN
+77 GLTDCFDGKVARHFN

-143 IMLKK
+143 VMLKK

-162 TAVLYGAMVIL
+162 TAVLYGAMFML

-191 IIMNI
+191 IIMNV

-203 VYYARVLM
+203 VYYVRVLM

-225 VTAILVFVLVYV
+225 VTTIIGFVLVYV
-237 IVNLA
+237 VINLA
-242 IAVIGSSR
+242 IAVVGSSK
-250 QPEYDGDKQ
+250 QPEYSGDKQ
-259 AAMWN
+259 ITMQS

-276 NSEALLSR
+276 NSDALLSR

-307 GRIMLGALC
+307 GRIMIGALC
-316 GAADRGVRVNVLV
+316 EAAEKGVKVEVLV
-329 DGFDGVLHTKWNPYF
+329 DGFDGVLHMKWNPYF
-344 YALSAKENISFMM
+344 YALSANENVTLMM

-372 MHDKYLIVDRQIYML
+372 MHDKYLVVDRQIYML
-387 GGRNTFNYFLGDYSD
+387 GGRNTFNYFLGDYSN
-402 YRNYDRDVLVWR
+402 YKNYDRDVLVWR
-414 STPAAEQEKAS
+414 RKPAVQQEDAS

-440 ECSRSAH
+440 ECSSFAH
-447 GKSLADRYCVKHAAE
+447 GKSLADRYCVKHAME
-462 RIAQDYE
+462 RIEEEYE
-469 KYCSEHEELL
+469 KYCSEHEELSD
-479 ENYSYEDNTFPV
+479 EYSYEDNTFQV

-513 LMSLISSAE
+513 LMSLIGSAKE
-522 DSVKLHTPYIICN
+522 SVKLHTPYIICN
-535 DMMYDTLKDAAA
+535 DMMYDTIKDAAS
-547 GKNVTVMT
+547 GKEVTVMT

-564 FGAAELEKNRD
+564 FGAADLEKNRE

-632 NAQLRGIMS
+632 NAQLRTIMS

-651 PDGGYDNPDNV
+651 PDGSYDNPNNV

-677 IKSLFYWARFLF
+677 IKTLFYWARFLF

>member
-1 MVSMHSFTTA
+1 
-11 SLRDK
+11 
-16 SLGQEGRWIMKR
+16 MKR

-414 STPAAEQEKAS
+414 TTPAAEQEKAS

-564 FGAAELEKNRD
+564 FGAADLEKNRD

-625 VIKSDEL
+625 VIKSNEL

>member
-1 MVSMHSFTTA
+1 
-11 SLRDK
+11 
-16 SLGQEGRWIMKR
+16 MKR

-60 ADSRADY
+60 ADGRSDY

-77 GLTDCFDGKIARHLN
+77 GLTDCFDGKVARHFN

-120 YPTMRYLVIL
+120 YPTMRYLLIL
-130 FVVKEMFMGIMGA
+130 FIVKEMFMGIMGA

-162 TAVLYGAMVIL
+162 TAVLYGAMFIL

-185 LIISIC
+185 LIISVC
-191 IIMNI
+191 IIMNV
-196 FSFACYI
+196 FSFVCYI
-203 VYYARVLM
+203 VYYVRVLM

-225 VTAILVFVLVYV
+225 VTAILGFVLVYV
-237 IVNLA
+237 VINLTV
-242 IAVIGSSR
+242 AVVSSSK
-250 QPEYDGDKQ
+250 QPEYRGDGQ
-259 AAMWN
+259 VAMWN
-264 TDGTERAVIVED
+264 TGGSERAVIVED
-276 NSEALLSR
+276 NSDALLNR
-284 VRMIQNAQSEI
+284 VRMIQNAQSQI
-295 ILSTFDFMSDES
+295 VLSTFDFMSDES

-316 GAADRGVRVNVLV
+316 EAAGRGVKVEVVV
-329 DGFDGVLHTKWNPYF
+329 DGFDGVLHMKWNPYF
-344 YALSAKENISFMM
+344 YALSSKENVTLMM

-372 MHDKYLIVDRQIYML
+372 MHDKYLVVDRQIYML

-402 YRNYDRDVLVWR
+402 YKNYDRDVLVWR
-414 STPAAEQEKAS
+414 SEPAAEQEDAS

-440 ECSRSAH
+440 ECSYFAS
-447 GKSLADRYCVKHAAE
+447 GKQISDRYCVKRAAE
-462 RIAQDYE
+462 RIAEDYK
-469 KYCSEHEELL
+469 KYCDEHAELSGD
-479 ENYSYEDNTFPV
+479 YSYEENTFPV
-491 ESIALLSNP
+491 EGIALLSNP

-513 LMSLISSAE
+513 LMSLVSSAE
-522 DSVKLHTPYIICN
+522 DSVKFHTPYIICN
-535 DMMYDTLKDAAA
+535 DMMYDTLAGAAA
-547 GKNVTVMT
+547 GKEVSVMT

-564 FGAAELEKNRD
+564 FGAADLEKNRD
-575 RMLDTGV
+575 KMLATGISR
-582 TLLEYDGG
+582 LEYEGG
-590 VSYHGKSMVID
+590 VSYHGKSLVID

-632 NAQLRGIMS
+632 NAQLREIMS
-641 EYEKSAVTAL
+641 GYEKSAVTAL
-651 PDGGYDNPDNV
+651 PDGSYDNPYNV
-662 VPQEITTKRKVRKNI
+662 VPQEITTTRKVRKDI
-677 IKSLFYWARFLF
+677 IKTLFYWARFLF

>member
-1 MVSMHSFTTA
+1 
-11 SLRDK
+11 
-16 SLGQEGRWIMKR
+16 MKR

-402 YRNYDRDVLVWR
+402 YKNYDRDVLVWR
-414 STPAAEQEKAS
+414 TTPAAEQEKAS

-447 GKSLADRYCVKHAAE
+447 GKSLADMYCVKHAAE

-564 FGAAELEKNRD
+564 FGAADLEKNRD

-613 MRSAYLDTELML
+613 MRSAYIDTELML

>member
-1 MVSMHSFTTA
+1 
-11 SLRDK
+11 
-16 SLGQEGRWIMKR
+16 
-28 LINSRKD
+28 
-35 LFTIPNLMGYFRI
+35 
-48 ILIPIFMAVYIG
+48 MAVYIG

-104 ADKLTQAA
+104 AYKLTQAA

-564 FGAAELEKNRD
+564 FGAADLEKNRD

-590 VSYHGKSMVID
+590 VSYHGKSIVID

>member
-1 MVSMHSFTTA
+1 
-11 SLRDK
+11 
-16 SLGQEGRWIMKR
+16 MKR

>member
-1 MVSMHSFTTA
+1 
-11 SLRDK
+11 
-16 SLGQEGRWIMKR
+16 MKR

-77 GLTDCFDGKIARHLN
+77 GLTDCFDGKVARHFN

-143 IMLKK
+143 VMLKK

-162 TAVLYGAMVIL
+162 TAVLYGAMFML

-203 VYYARVLM
+203 VYYVRVLM

-225 VTAILVFVLVYV
+225 VTTIIGFVLVYV
-237 IVNLA
+237 VINLA
-242 IAVIGSSR
+242 IAVVGSSK
-250 QPEYDGDKQ
+250 QPEYSGDKQ
-259 AAMWN
+259 IAMQS

-276 NSEALLSR
+276 NSDALLSR

-307 GRIMLGALC
+307 GRIMIGALC
-316 GAADRGVRVNVLV
+316 EAAEKGVKVEVLV
-329 DGFDGVLHTKWNPYF
+329 DGFDGVLHMKWNPYF
-344 YALSAKENISFMM
+344 YALSANENVTLMM

-372 MHDKYLIVDRQIYML
+372 MHDKYLVVDRQIYML
-387 GGRNTFNYFLGDYSD
+387 GGRNTFNYFLGDYSN
-402 YRNYDRDVLVWR
+402 YKNYDSDVLVWR
-414 STPAAEQEKAS
+414 RKPAAQQENAS

-440 ECSRSAH
+440 ECSSFAH
-447 GKSLADRYCVKHAAE
+447 GKSLADRYCVKHAME
-462 RIAQDYE
+462 RIEEEYE
-469 KYCSEHEELL
+469 KYCSEHEELSD
-479 ENYSYEDNTFPV
+479 EYSYEDNTFQV

-513 LMSLISSAE
+513 LMSLIGSAKE
-522 DSVKLHTPYIICN
+522 SVKLHTPYIICN
-535 DMMYDTLKDAAA
+535 DMMYDTIKDAAS
-547 GKNVTVMT
+547 GKEVTVMT

-564 FGAAELEKNRD
+564 FGAADLEKNRE

-632 NAQLRGIMS
+632 NAQLRTIMS

-651 PDGGYDNPDNV
+651 PDGSYDNPNNV

-677 IKSLFYWARFLF
+677 IKTLFYWARFLF

>member
-1 MVSMHSFTTA
+1 
-11 SLRDK
+11 
-16 SLGQEGRWIMKR
+16 MKR

-48 ILIPIFMAVYIG
+48 ILIPIFMVVYIG

-148 GSMMDGARWYGKLC
+148 GSMMDGARWYGKIC

-316 GAADRGVRVNVLV
+316 GAADRGVKVNVLV

-414 STPAAEQEKAS
+414 TTPAAEQEKAS

-564 FGAAELEKNRD
+564 FGAADLEKNRD

>member
-1 MVSMHSFTTA
+1 
-11 SLRDK
+11 
-16 SLGQEGRWIMKR
+16 MKR

-67 IAAAVILGIS
+67 IAAAAILGIS
-77 GLTDCFDGKIARHLN
+77 GLTDCFDGKVARHFN

-130 FVVKEMFMGIMGA
+130 FVVKEMFMGVMGA
-143 IMLKK
+143 VMLKK

-162 TAVLYGAMVIL
+162 TAVLYGAMFML

-203 VYYARVLM
+203 VYYVRVLM

-225 VTAILVFVLVYV
+225 VTTIIGFVLVYV
-237 IVNLA
+237 VINLA
-242 IAVIGSSR
+242 IAVVGSSK
-250 QPEYDGDKQ
+250 QPEYSGDKQ
-259 AAMWN
+259 IAMQS
-264 TDGTERAVIVED
+264 TDGAERAVIVED
-276 NSEALLSR
+276 NSDALLSR

-307 GRIMLGALC
+307 GRIMIGALC
-316 GAADRGVRVNVLV
+316 EAAEKGVKVEVLV
-329 DGFDGVLHTKWNPYF
+329 DGFDGVLHMKWNPYF
-344 YALSAKENISFMM
+344 YALSANENVTLMM

-372 MHDKYLIVDRQIYML
+372 MHDKYLVVDRQIYML

-402 YRNYDRDVLVWR
+402 YKNYDRDVLVWR
-414 STPAAEQEKAS
+414 RKSAAEQEDAS

-440 ECSRSAH
+440 ECSSFAH
-447 GKSLADRYCVKHAAE
+447 GKSLADRYCVKHAME
-462 RIAQDYE
+462 RIEEEYE
-469 KYCSEHEELL
+469 KYCSEHEELSD
-479 ENYSYEDNTFPV
+479 EYSYEDNTFQV

-513 LMSLISSAE
+513 LMSLIGSAKE
-522 DSVKLHTPYIICN
+522 SVKLHTPYIICN
-535 DMMYDTLKDAAA
+535 DMMYDTIKDAAA
-547 GKNVTVMT
+547 GKEVTIMT

-564 FGAAELEKNRD
+564 FGAADLEKNRE

-632 NAQLRGIMS
+632 NAQLRTIMS

-651 PDGGYDNPDNV
+651 PDGSYDNPNNV

-677 IKSLFYWARFLF
+677 IKTLFYWARFLF

>member
-1 MVSMHSFTTA
+1 
-11 SLRDK
+11 
-16 SLGQEGRWIMKR
+16 MKR

-564 FGAAELEKNRD
+564 FGAADLEKNRD

>member
-1 MVSMHSFTTA
+1 
-11 SLRDK
+11 
-16 SLGQEGRWIMKR
+16 MKR

-67 IAAAVILGIS
+67 IAAAAILGIS
-77 GLTDCFDGKIARHLN
+77 GLTDCFDGKVARHFN

-143 IMLKK
+143 VMLKK

-162 TAVLYGAMVIL
+162 TAVLYGAMFML

-203 VYYARVLM
+203 VYYVRVLM

-225 VTAILVFVLVYV
+225 VTTIIGFVLVYV
-237 IVNLA
+237 VINLA
-242 IAVIGSSR
+242 IAVVGSSK
-250 QPEYDGDKQ
+250 QPEYSGDKQ
-259 AAMWN
+259 IAMQS

-276 NSEALLSR
+276 NSDALLSR

-307 GRIMLGALC
+307 GRIMIGALC
-316 GAADRGVRVNVLV
+316 EAAEKGVKVEVLV
-329 DGFDGVLHTKWNPYF
+329 DGFDGVLHMKWNPYF
-344 YALSAKENISFMM
+344 YALSANENVTLMM

-372 MHDKYLIVDRQIYML
+372 MHDKYLVVDRQIYML
-387 GGRNTFNYFLGDYSD
+387 GGRNTFNYFLGDYSN
-402 YRNYDRDVLVWR
+402 YKNYDRDVLVWR
-414 STPAAEQEKAS
+414 RKPAAQQEDAS

-440 ECSRSAH
+440 ECSSFAH
-447 GKSLADRYCVKHAAE
+447 GKSLADRYCVKHAME
-462 RIAQDYE
+462 RIEEEYE
-469 KYCSEHEELL
+469 KYCSEHEELSD
-479 ENYSYEDNTFPV
+479 EYSYEDNTFQV

-513 LMSLISSAE
+513 LMSLIGSAKE
-522 DSVKLHTPYIICN
+522 SVKLHTPYIICN
-535 DMMYDTLKDAAA
+535 DMMYDTIKDAAS
-547 GKNVTVMT
+547 GKEVTVMT

-564 FGAAELEKNRD
+564 FGAADLEKNRE

-632 NAQLRGIMS
+632 NAQLRTIMS

-651 PDGGYDNPDNV
+651 PDGSYDNPNNV

-677 IKSLFYWARFLF
+677 IKTLFYWARFLF

>member
-1 MVSMHSFTTA
+1 
-11 SLRDK
+11 
-16 SLGQEGRWIMKR
+16 MKR

-77 GLTDCFDGKIARHLN
+77 GLTDCFDGKVARHFN

-143 IMLKK
+143 VMLKK

-162 TAVLYGAMVIL
+162 TAVLYGAMFML

-191 IIMNI
+191 IIMNV

-203 VYYARVLM
+203 VYYVRVLM

-225 VTAILVFVLVYV
+225 VTTIIGFVLVYV
-237 IVNLA
+237 VINLA
-242 IAVIGSSR
+242 IAVVGSSK
-250 QPEYDGDKQ
+250 QPEYSGDKQ
-259 AAMWN
+259 IAMQS
-264 TDGTERAVIVED
+264 TDGAERAVIVED
-276 NSEALLSR
+276 NSDALLSR

-307 GRIMLGALC
+307 GRIMIGALC
-316 GAADRGVRVNVLV
+316 EAAEKGVKVEVLV
-329 DGFDGVLHTKWNPYF
+329 DGFDGVLHMKWNPYF
-344 YALSAKENISFMM
+344 YALSANENVTLMM

-372 MHDKYLIVDRQIYML
+372 MHDKYLVVDRQIYML

-402 YRNYDRDVLVWR
+402 YKNYDRDVLVWR
-414 STPAAEQEKAS
+414 RKPAAQQEDAS

-440 ECSRSAH
+440 ECSSFAH
-447 GKSLADRYCVKHAAE
+447 GKSLADRYCVKHAME
-462 RIAQDYE
+462 RIEEEYE
-469 KYCSEHEELL
+469 KYCSEHEELSD
-479 ENYSYEDNTFPV
+479 EYSYEDNTFQV

-513 LMSLISSAE
+513 LMSLIGSAKE
-522 DSVKLHTPYIICN
+522 SVKLHTPYIICN
-535 DMMYDTLKDAAA
+535 DMMYDTIKDAAA
-547 GKNVTVMT
+547 GKEVTVMT

-564 FGAAELEKNRD
+564 FGAADLEKNRE

-632 NAQLRGIMS
+632 NAQLRTIMS

-651 PDGGYDNPDNV
+651 PDGSYDNPNNV

-677 IKSLFYWARFLF
+677 IKTLFYWARFLF

>member
-1 MVSMHSFTTA
+1 
-11 SLRDK
+11 
-16 SLGQEGRWIMKR
+16 MKR

-60 ADSRADY
+60 ADSMADY

-77 GLTDCFDGKIARHLN
+77 GLTDCFDGKVARHFN

-130 FVVKEMFMGIMGA
+130 FVVKEMFMGVMGA
-143 IMLKK
+143 VMLKK

-162 TAVLYGAMVIL
+162 TAVLYGAMFML

-191 IIMNI
+191 IIMNV

-203 VYYARVLM
+203 VYYVRVLM

-225 VTAILVFVLVYV
+225 VTTIIGFVLVYV
-237 IVNLA
+237 VINLA
-242 IAVIGSSR
+242 IAVVGSSK
-250 QPEYDGDKQ
+250 QPEYNGDKQ
-259 AAMWN
+259 VAMQS

-276 NSEALLSR
+276 NSDALLSR

-307 GRIMLGALC
+307 GRIMIGALC
-316 GAADRGVRVNVLV
+316 EAAEKGVKVEVLV
-329 DGFDGVLHTKWNPYF
+329 DGFDGVLHMKWNPYF
-344 YALSAKENISFMM
+344 YALSANENVTLMM

-372 MHDKYLIVDRQIYML
+372 MHDKYLVVDRQIYML
-387 GGRNTFNYFLGDYSD
+387 GGRNTFNYFLGDYSN
-402 YRNYDRDVLVWR
+402 YKNYDRDVLVWR
-414 STPAAEQEKAS
+414 RRPAAQQENAS

-440 ECSRSAH
+440 ECSSFAH
-447 GKSLADRYCVKHAAE
+447 GKSLADRYCVKHAME
-462 RIAQDYE
+462 RIEEEYE
-469 KYCSEHEELL
+469 KYCSEHEELSD
-479 ENYSYEDNTFPV
+479 EYSYEDNTFQV

-513 LMSLISSAE
+513 LMSLIGSAKE
-522 DSVKLHTPYIICN
+522 SVKLHTPYIICN
-535 DMMYDTLKDAAA
+535 DMMYDTIKDAAA
-547 GKNVTVMT
+547 GKEVTVMT

-564 FGAAELEKNRD
+564 FGAADLEKNRE

-632 NAQLRGIMS
+632 NAQLRTIMS

-651 PDGGYDNPDNV
+651 PDGSYDNPNNV

-677 IKSLFYWARFLF
+677 IKTLFYWARFLF

>member
-1 MVSMHSFTTA
+1 
-11 SLRDK
+11 
-16 SLGQEGRWIMKR
+16 MKR

-67 IAAAVILGIS
+67 IAAAAILGIS
-77 GLTDCFDGKIARHLN
+77 GLTDCFDGKVARHFN

-143 IMLKK
+143 VMLKK

-162 TAVLYGAMVIL
+162 TAVLYGAMFML

-203 VYYARVLM
+203 VYYVRVLM

-225 VTAILVFVLVYV
+225 VTTIIGFVLVYV
-237 IVNLA
+237 VINLA
-242 IAVIGSSR
+242 IAVVGSSK
-250 QPEYDGDKQ
+250 QPEYSGDKQ
-259 AAMWN
+259 IAMQS

-276 NSEALLSR
+276 NSDALLSR
-284 VRMIQNAQSEI
+284 IRMIQNAQSEI

-307 GRIMLGALC
+307 GRIMIGALC
-316 GAADRGVRVNVLV
+316 EAAEKGVKVEVLV
-329 DGFDGVLHTKWNPYF
+329 DGFDGVLHMKWNPYF
-344 YALSAKENISFMM
+344 YALSANENVTLMM

-372 MHDKYLIVDRQIYML
+372 MHDKYLVVDRQIYML
-387 GGRNTFNYFLGDYSD
+387 GGRNTFNYFLGDYSN
-402 YRNYDRDVLVWR
+402 YKNYDRDVLVWR
-414 STPAAEQEKAS
+414 RKPAAQQEDAS

-440 ECSRSAH
+440 ECSSFAH
-447 GKSLADRYCVKHAAE
+447 GKSLADRYCVKHAME
-462 RIAQDYE
+462 RIEEEYE
-469 KYCSEHEELL
+469 KYCSEHEELSD
-479 ENYSYEDNTFPV
+479 EYSYEDNTFQV

-513 LMSLISSAE
+513 LMSLIGSAKE
-522 DSVKLHTPYIICN
+522 SVKLHTPYIICN
-535 DMMYDTLKDAAA
+535 DMMYDTIKDAAA
-547 GKNVTVMT
+547 GKEVTVMT

-564 FGAAELEKNRD
+564 FGAADLEKNRE

-625 VIKSDEL
+625 VVKSDEL
-632 NAQLRGIMS
+632 NAQLRTIMS

-651 PDGGYDNPDNV
+651 PDGSYDNPNNV

-677 IKSLFYWARFLF
+677 IKTLFYWARFLF